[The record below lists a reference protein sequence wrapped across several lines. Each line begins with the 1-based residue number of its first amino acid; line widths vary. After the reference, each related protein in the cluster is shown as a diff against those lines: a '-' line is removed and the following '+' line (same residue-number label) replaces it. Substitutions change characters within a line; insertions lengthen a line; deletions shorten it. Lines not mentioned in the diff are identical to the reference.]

1 MQINKTILALLIIV
15 FVAAGCASASKPYGK
30 NCGCASKKGMSGY

>member
-15 FVAAGCASASKPYGK
+15 FLAVGCASGNKYGGK
-30 NCGCASKKGMSGY
+30 NCGCPAKKGMSGY